1 MNKQYADQVHSVDA
15 VPKEDLTL
23 INHLSGKTQK
33 YIKLTFKNEG
43 DLMLV
48 RKDLMPLVK
57 KNKANLQ
64 SQQAYEEYV
73 N

>member
-64 SQQAYEEYV
+64 S
-73 N
+73 